1 VIIIFLRTLVEIA
14 AVLMLVPVVVF
25 SAEILVA
32 STIGRKSSAQGG
44 GRGRIAVL
52 MPAHNEAA
60 IIAATLR
67 SVRPQL
73 DQCDRVV
80 VVADNCSDDT
90 AAIASAAGAQ
100 VVDRSDLSLRGKGY
114 ALDAGVR
121 YLEGDAPDA
130 VIIIDADCQITAGA
144 IDQLARE
151 CARTERPV
159 QALYLMHTAKEPTFM
174 ARIAEF
180 AWVIKNQ
187 ARPTGLQRMGFPC
200 QLMGTGMAIPWS
212 CIKSVNLASGHIAE
226 DLRLGIDL
234 ARAGKAPLFCPGAV
248 VTSTFSRSLAGQR
261 GQRTRWEHGHLSL
274 ILSEA
279 PRLFF
284 HSIAKR
290 DRNSFALGLDLSVPP
305 LGLLTL
311 LVAAVWL
318 ASAGLC
324 LIVRT
329 DAPLIIATTAAA
341 LLVLSTLLAWG
352 RFGRH
357 IISITDLAFAPIY
370 ALWKLPIYAKFLM
383 ARQLDWVR
391 AKRDNDE
398 S

>member
-1 VIIIFLRTLVEIA
+1 VIIIFLQTLVEVA
-14 AVLMLVPVVVF
+14 AVLMLVPVAVF

-32 STIGRKSSAQGG
+32 STTGRISLAQGG
-44 GRGRIAVL
+44 GRGRLAVL

-67 SVRPQL
+67 SVQPQL
-73 DQCDRVV
+73 DQCDRIV

-90 AAIASAAGAQ
+90 AGIASAVGAR
-100 VVDRSDLSLRGKGY
+100 VVVRSDLSLRGKGY

-121 YLEGDAPDA
+121 YLGGDAPDA
-130 VIIIDADCQITAGA
+130 VIIIDADCQIAAGA

-159 QALYLMHTAKEPTFM
+159 QALYLMHNANKPTLM

-212 CIKSVNLASGHIAE
+212 CIKTVKLASGHIVE
-226 DLRLGIDL
+226 DLKLGIDL
-234 ARAGKAPLFCPGAV
+234 ARAGKAPLFCPDAV
-248 VTSTFSRSLAGQR
+248 VTSTFPGSRVGQR
-261 GQRTRWEHGHLSL
+261 GQRTRWEHGHLGL

-284 HSIAKR
+284 HSVAKR
-290 DRNSFALGLDLSVPP
+290 DLKSFALALDLSIPP

-311 LVAAVWL
+311 QIAVVWL
-318 ASAGLC
+318 ASAGLYMTKS
-324 LIVRT
+324 VGV
-329 DAPLIIATTAAA
+329 PLLFATTAAA
-341 LLVLSTLLAWG
+341 LLGLSTLLAWG
-352 RFGRH
+352 RFGRK
-357 IISITDLAFAPIY
+357 IISISDLAFAPIY
-370 ALWKLPIYAKFLM
+370 AVWKLPIYVRFLL

-398 S
+398 P